1 MFFGNE
7 KNKNNEAPFIFKQPL
22 CGRGDFGTWKE
33 SRKASSLELDDAE
46 KSLNKLK
53 ALIGY
58 CRPYDRQ
65 CHDALAA
72 MEKCLSNVE
81 KAAVAPPPQQSN
93 QRENK
98 MVSFGPEFYE

>member
-1 MFFGNE
+1 MRGIKTTKPPLFLN
-7 KNKNNEAPFIFKQPL
+7 QPL
-22 CGRGDFGTWKE
+22 CGRGDLRTWKE
-33 SRKASSLELDDAE
+33 SRKASPLELDDAE

-58 CRPYDRQ
+58 CRPYDKQ
-65 CHDALAA
+65 CHEALAA

-81 KAAVAPPPQQSN
+81 KAAVEPTPQQSN

-98 MVSFGPEFYE
+98 MVSFDPEFYE